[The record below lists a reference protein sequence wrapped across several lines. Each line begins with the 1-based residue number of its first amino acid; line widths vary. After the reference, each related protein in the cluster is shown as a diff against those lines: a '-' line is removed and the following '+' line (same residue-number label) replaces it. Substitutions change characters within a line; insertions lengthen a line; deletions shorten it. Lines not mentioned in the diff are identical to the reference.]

1 MAEKSEA
8 DLVKL
13 AFELLAERGW
23 ERFSFAELARRAE
36 LPLAQVY
43 AEVPDRAG
51 PAAPARSAARRGDAR
66 HRHGRA
72 RRDEPRASGCS
83 S

>member
-36 LPLAQVY
+36 LPLARVY
-43 AEVPDRAG
+43 AEVPDRPALLRLTLLDSRLLSPFGRPSLG
-51 PAAPARSAARRGDAR
+51 PIPASASRPTAP
-66 HRHGRA
+66 
-72 RRDEPRASGCS
+72 
-83 S
+83 

>member
-23 ERFSFAELARRAE
+23 ERFSFARAGAPGE

-43 AEVPDRAG
+43 AEVPDR
-51 PAAPARSAARRGDAR
+51 PACCACLVG
-66 HRHGRA
+66 G
-72 RRDEPRASGCS
+72 
-83 S
+83 